1 MMTGGGGMFRG
12 LTSLVIAIAVIGA
25 LAMFGFANFPE
36 SQANA
41 RAKDANTALETQQ
54 RQMELQYLAAERE
67 AEAQLAI
74 AEADAARQ
82 QAVAEA
88 QAALNRVATET
99 AATQAALQE
108 EQRFQVQQHE
118 LQVWFA
124 EKWAYTRL
132 LLAMFAG
139 VGLTITT
146 SVVLI
151 QLFSRLIAWLPVP
164 TKQPA
169 TQAAV
174 LASPQPRP
182 GSPPTPS
189 TPDPYADPAF
199 RQWRIAQARRQEE
212 LTRQA
217 RQPTPL
223 QPAPTN
229 GHYPA
234 PRPAVVAEKTITI
247 LNITDAML
255 PYPYPYTNGN
265 GHATNGHATNG
276 HSAAPYVNGGPYMN

>member
-88 QAALNRVATET
+88 QAVLNRVAAET
-99 AATQAALQE
+99 AATQAAFQE

-118 LQVWFA
+118 LSN
-124 EKWAYTRL
+124 T
-132 LLAMFAG
+132 
-139 VGLTITT
+139 
-146 SVVLI
+146 
-151 QLFSRLIAWLPVP
+151 
-164 TKQPA
+164 
-169 TQAAV
+169 
-174 LASPQPRP
+174 
-182 GSPPTPS
+182 
-189 TPDPYADPAF
+189 
-199 RQWRIAQARRQEE
+199 
-212 LTRQA
+212 
-217 RQPTPL
+217 
-223 QPAPTN
+223 
-229 GHYPA
+229 
-234 PRPAVVAEKTITI
+234 
-247 LNITDAML
+247 
-255 PYPYPYTNGN
+255 
-265 GHATNGHATNG
+265 
-276 HSAAPYVNGGPYMN
+276 